1 MRRKFSWQRMAG
13 WVNEVFGLVFFLTY
27 CLGKV
32 PSLRWDRDPSWD
44 FFGMIGV
51 FLTLFG
57 ALMLE
62 SAQTHERINTL
73 EQTVKA
79 LRKGE
84 SETDLNGNGA

>member
-1 MRRKFSWQRMAG
+1 MRRKFGWQRMAG

-27 CLGKV
+27 CLGKM

-62 SAQTHERINTL
+62 SAQVNERISTL
-73 EQTVKA
+73 EKTLKS
-79 LRKGE
+79 LCEEE
-84 SETDLNGNGA
+84 SKTASNGNGV